1 MLNNAVLQW
10 FNELS
15 IQGVLITDADLNIR
29 GWNHWLEQST
39 GRSAAE
45 MVGRN
50 LLEAYPE
57 LATRGLDQYYM
68 DALKG
73 QIRVLSQRLH
83 GYLLPVPGRM
93 LQSARIAPLVENER
107 VVGTI
112 TLIDDV
118 SERVARERELEELLA
133 REQAAKAEAEAA
145 NRAKD
150 EFLAVVSHELRTPL
164 NAIYGWIQILRSTKT
179 DRATSE
185 HALDSMSR
193 NARAQAKIIEDILDV
208 SRIITG
214 KIRLDVRQVDF
225 ASIIKSAI
233 DTLQPAVDNKCIHLS
248 SSLDPG
254 TGPVSGDASRLQQV
268 VWNLLSNAVKFTP
281 KGGRIDVRLDRVESY
296 VELTVTDTGQGISPE
311 FLPYVFERF
320 RQADSTSTR
329 KHGGLGL
336 GLSIVRNLIEIH
348 GGKVEAR
355 SEGEGRGA
363 TFNVSLPLMAVWS
376 DEVASARDPL
386 LSALTLNAE
395 NRKSPDSAASL
406 EGVRVLIVDDEPDAR
421 DMLDLLLR
429 QCEADVMVTATVGE
443 AVEAIEQWKPDVLVS
458 DIGMPVEDGYALINR
473 VRSLKPECGGDT
485 PAVALTG
492 YAGPEDRQRLLASGY
507 QAHLTK
513 PVEIAELVREIVR
526 LTGQSDKPPAGK
538 QGTP

>member
-1 MLNNAVLQW
+1 MRMLNNAVLQW

-39 GRSAAE
+39 GLNAAE

-57 LATRGLDQYYM
+57 LGARGLDQYYR

-93 LQSARIAPLVENER
+93 QQSARIAPLIENEL

-118 SERVARERELEELLA
+118 SERVAREQELEVLLA

-179 DRATSE
+179 DRKTSE

-208 SRIITG
+208 SRIIAG

-225 ASIIKSAI
+225 AGIIKSAI
-233 DTLQPAVDNKCIHLS
+233 DTLQPAVDNKGIHLS
-248 SSLDPG
+248 SSLDPRA
-254 TGPVSGDASRLQQV
+254 GPVSGDASRLQQV

-281 KGGRIDVRLDRVESY
+281 KGGSIDVRLDRVESY
-296 VELTVTDTGQGISPE
+296 VELTVSDTGQGISPD
-311 FLPYVFERF
+311 FLPHVFERF

-336 GLSIVRNLIEIH
+336 GLSIVRHLIEIH
-348 GGKVEAR
+348 GGEVEAH

-363 TFNVSLPLMAVWS
+363 TFSVSLPLMAVRR
-376 DEVASARDPL
+376 DEVASARNPF
-386 LSALTLNAE
+386 LSAQTPNAE
-395 NRKSPDSAASL
+395 NRSPDSDISL
-406 EGVRVLIVDDEPDAR
+406 EGLRVLIVDDEPDAR

-429 QCEADVMVTATVGE
+429 QCDADVRVTATVSD
-443 AVEAIEQWKPDVLVS
+443 ALEAIVRWKPDVMVS
-458 DIGMPVEDGYALINR
+458 DIGMPVEDGYALINK
-473 VRSLKPECGGDT
+473 VRSLKPELGGDT

-492 YAGPEDRQRLLASGY
+492 YASPEDRQRLLASGY

-513 PVEIAELVREIVR
+513 PVEINDLVKEIVR
-526 LTGQSDKPPAGK
+526 LASQ
-538 QGTP
+538 